1 MGVVGYESTKRQLIE
16 AMRATIGEGSRQ
28 FDIARAI
35 LEVKGQEDM
44 TRATRA
50 LVLIRGPPPHRGRS
64 NEAMSEF
71 DLINGVADKGDP
83 RERHYRGAHLVS

>member
-1 MGVVGYESTKRQLIE
+1 MGVLGYESTKRQLIE
-16 AMRATIGEGSRQ
+16 AMRATYGEGSRQ

-50 LVLIRGPPPHRGRS
+50 LVLATIG
-64 NEAMSEF
+64 
-71 DLINGVADKGDP
+71 LIAITL
-83 RERHYRGAHLVS
+83 AHVVIVLCQG